1 MNVTINVFD
10 YDYNYLVKRSITGQQ
25 IFDTIS
31 DRIGLKNRSM
41 FGLQAYHEQIKS
53 RVWIKPTKRMID
65 SIQQGLQFEPKVY
78 LYLRARHFPA
88 NFDELVQQDPV
99 AMNLYY
105 RQISQRWVSGYDP
118 NSPVELCLLSLML
131 LNEIGQLADVLNKT
145 EWNHLVNVVKQ
156 YLKKSAE
163 PNRGAECCLRLWSLF
178 GSMQSCESIFNYL
191 NIAMNMSNYQCETIT
206 FPVQNMADEK
216 AIIGIGFNGI
226 CIKQEQQQQPQSI
239 ELNWTE
245 IEKVICCKKSIKI
258 ELRDK
263 KTTDKMKYDCN
274 SQYVATQLFQLLIAY
289 HQMSLKSDQN
299 NTGTRLIISNAEKF
313 LQELVSNFKI
323 DEKNADVNQTI
334 TAMTKAESTKI
345 ESQVDQDA
353 QVQPQ
358 EISLKEKEWN
368 QLNIA
373 LLDSMILYNNF
384 KKDVENHLESLEEK
398 TKNLLNLCE
407 HIEHKLKVQV
417 EADRMA
423 IQLSPK
429 QKNQVDSSE
438 RSNDGEQQTPV
449 ELVNVKTDHSYS
461 PNSVQFVKRE
471 RNEQENT
478 DEVKDENEIQEPLE
492 MMDIKEMDTI
502 ETPHNDDIEEKEGE
516 EKEESCTIEIEKDLE
531 PESTISDD
539 SELISETSG
548 SLSSPIGYGN
558 IKSNEQ
564 QQLILESV
572 RRKRFAQIRLAILD
586 QVRI

>member
-88 NFDELVQQDPV
+88 NFDELVQQDSV

-156 YLKKSAE
+156 YLTKSAE

-239 ELNWTE
+239 ELNWAE

-289 HQMSLKSDQN
+289 HQMSLKPDQN

-438 RSNDGEQQTPV
+438 RSNNGEQQTPV

-461 PNSVQFVKRE
+461 PNSVQFVERE

-478 DEVKDENEIQEPLE
+478 DEVKDENEIQESLE

-531 PESTISDD
+531 PESTISDG